1 MVVQSSAQNCEEHCQ
16 AQDSPDRV
24 LVVEDSR
31 SIAGL
36 LGERIDDELHLGPL
50 LAHNRAQARE
60 VLAEQSKRLLA
71 AVLDLNLPDAPDGE
85 IVQDVVAYGIPVIVL
100 TATLEDDLR
109 DYLIRIGV
117 ADYVVKGV
125 VDSLDTVVQGLA
137 RIRRNRDIGVLV
149 VDDSRS
155 ARRHL
160 GELLSRWGFRCEEAE
175 NGEQALER
183 MRDLDNEI
191 RLVLCDQNM
200 PGMDGITLI
209 RSLRRQFPAHRL
221 GIIGVSSYGSGLLSA
236 RLLKAGANDF
246 ITRPFLEEELS
257 VRVNQNVD
265 LLDLLRQAED
275 FARRDPLTGLGN
287 RRYFAELSE
296 TLIETAERTAQPL
309 AALVIDLDN
318 FKEINDQHGHAAGD
332 AALRAVS
339 GLLGETVRRADLL
352 ARAGGEE
359 FYCLSLGQDLASVE
373 LFGERLRTSIEGLEV
388 RYGGQRIDITASIGV
403 ASYAPPSSV
412 AALIEAADQ
421 AMYRAKKSGRN
432 SVMSADKPADE
443 SDVNPGGACGAD
455 SARADSP
462 GANSA
467 SPNSAS
473 PDSAS
478 PDSASPES
486 RGTGSPGDKSV
497 D

>member
-1 MVVQSSAQNCEEHCQ
+1 MVEQLIPAGKQ
-16 AQDSPDRV
+16 AGGAPDRV

-36 LGERIDDELHLGPL
+36 LGQRIDEELHLGAV
-50 LAHNRAQARE
+50 LAHDRSQARK
-60 VLAEQSKRLLA
+60 VLLEQPQRLIA
-71 AVLDLNLPDAPDGE
+71 AVLDLNLPDAPHGE
-85 IVQDVVAYGIPVIVL
+85 IVEDVVALDIPVIVL

-109 DYLIRIGV
+109 DHLIRGGV

-125 VDSLDTVVQGLA
+125 ADSIDTVIQGLA

-155 ARRHL
+155 ARAHL
-160 GELLSRWGFRCEEAE
+160 GELLRRWGFRCEEAE
-175 NGEQALER
+175 DGEQALER
-183 MRDLDNEI
+183 MRNPSSEI
-191 RLVLCDQNM
+191 RLVMCDQNM

-209 RSLRRQFPAHRL
+209 RNLRRQYPAHRL

-287 RRYFAELSE
+287 RRYFAELSA
-296 TLIETAERTAQPL
+296 TLLETAERTGQPL

-318 FKEINDQHGHAAGD
+318 FKRINDDLGHSAGD

-339 GLLGETVRRADLL
+339 GLLGESVRRADLL

-359 FYCLSLGQDLASVE
+359 FYIISLGLDWEGAKQ
-373 LFGERLRTSIEGLEV
+373 FGERVRAAVEGLELY
-388 RYGGQRIDITASIGV
+388 YGGSRIDVTASIGV
-403 ASYAPPSSV
+403 VSYASPP
-412 AALIEAADQ
+412 AIEEIIEAADQ
-421 AMYRAKKSGRN
+421 AMYLAKQSGRN
-432 SVMSADKPADE
+432 RVKSANT
-443 SDVNPGGACGAD
+443 S
-455 SARADSP
+455 
-462 GANSA
+462 
-467 SPNSAS
+467 
-473 PDSAS
+473 
-478 PDSASPES
+478 
-486 RGTGSPGDKSV
+486 
-497 D
+497 